1 MVKISG
7 DGFSSPANQPLDPL
21 QEPAAQRVRP
31 SESDSSAPPL
41 DLAGF
46 GDAIAPAGTGALGI
60 IQDILSADKSSA
72 PSPLAAAHAGAGMP
86 PDFAAAL
93 SAFQTALPAALRST
107 GHETAFWQDRTA
119 ELGQLVTLTGA
130 GGRQAAL
137 PDAVGGLLDS
147 FFDHLGR
154 LPDSGFG
161 RELLD
166 RTHGLLRGAFETV
179 QERLHW
185 AGGKSAADSAH
196 PEPGGLSDAIR
207 GAESQMEQAR
217 NERQTVATAFENFDQ
232 KANQLFNLLATVMKN
247 LNEMSMGSTR
257 NLV

>member
-7 DGFSSPANQPLDPL
+7 DGFPSPANQPLDPA
-21 QEPAAQRVRP
+21 QEPTAQRARP
-31 SESDSSAPPL
+31 SEFAASAPPL

-46 GDAIAPAGTGALGI
+46 GDAFAPAGTDSPGI
-60 IQDILSADKSSA
+60 IQDILSAAKSSA
-72 PSPLAAAHAGAGMP
+72 PSPLAAAHAGAGLP

-107 GHETAFWQDRTA
+107 GPETAFWQDRTV
-119 ELGQLVTLTGA
+119 ELRQLVALTGA

-154 LPDSGFG
+154 LPESGLG
-161 RELLD
+161 RELLG
-166 RTHGLLRGAFETV
+166 RTHGLLRGAFESV
-179 QERLHW
+179 REHLHGA
-185 AGGKSAADSAH
+185 AGQAAADSAH
-196 PEPGGLSDAIR
+196 SAPGGLSDAIR
-207 GAESQMEQAR
+207 NAENQMEQVR
-217 NERQTVATAFENFDQ
+217 NERQSAQTAFENFDQ
-232 KANQLFNLLATVMKN
+232 KADQLFNLLATVMKN